1 MSHSEVE
8 ISGDLPKIIRNEEN
22 LYEGNLIYYFQVLF
36 FKQTICT
43 TRTTIFGT

>member
-36 FKQTICT
+36 FKAICT
-43 TRTTIFGT
+43 TRTTIFAT